1 MFWYF
6 LIGSALTVWV
16 LLLLMAGERQ
26 YRLNEQEIKR
36 RNDLAVAEAQ
46 RRHDAQIPIVG

>member
-6 LIGSALTVWV
+6 LIGSVLTIWT

-26 YRLNEQEIKR
+26 YRLNEMETKR
-36 RNDLAVAEAQ
+36 RNEAIAVEKK
-46 RRHDAQIPIVG
+46 RRHDAQIPFVG